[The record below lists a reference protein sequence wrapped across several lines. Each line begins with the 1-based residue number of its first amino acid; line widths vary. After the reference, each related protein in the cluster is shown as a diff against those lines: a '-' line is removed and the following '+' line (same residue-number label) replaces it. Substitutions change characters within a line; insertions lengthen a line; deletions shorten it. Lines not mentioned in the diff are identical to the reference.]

1 MISIRIVLTTTIQ
14 CTGHLLAL
22 WKCAHSLSLLTEVFF
37 YIHVF
42 FPLGRTVILE
52 VKGLLIA
59 CLLPA
64 DRSTENLEARRIRRS
79 VECCYLSSNRWQLL
93 FTSALNIRPIS
104 RPAVTEVK
112 IREDKGRGE
121 YGVRKW
127 SNLSLSL
134 SAFVDEKST
143 TGAHR
148 KSGKH
153 HLLKPDICIKTK
165 IICCQQNVQW
175 LLSPG
180 CW

>member
-134 SAFVDEKST
+134 LLWMKRVQRGPTERVENT
-143 TGAHR
+143 TY
-148 KSGKH
+148 SS
-153 HLLKPDICIKTK
+153 LTS
-165 IICCQQNVQW
+165 V
-175 LLSPG
+175 
-180 CW
+180 